1 MKLETVKNFLRT
13 FSKKRRYTIRFDSQ
27 NVKAS
32 QMLGKSPCELFYHVF
47 LSLSWKL
54 IWKMSPL
61 VLGEILR
68 VFVKTLTA
76 DDKYPL
82 EDCENL
88 QLPIQMQ
95 LSGKQTTFAEFFV
108 PFLESTPNFKF
119 FERKANRHSECISEI
134 RDWKT
139 CLGHSLK
146 SAVSEHALTAN
157 MWKRLEYLLNPRESA
172 FIMFFIILMEVYLEF
187 VSPSFS
193 WNLRGVL

>member
-1 MKLETVKNFLRT
+1 MEEKIVAIANVLMKLETVKNFVRK

-119 FERKANRHSECISEI
+119 FERKANRNSECIPKLETVKNLLRTLSKK
-134 RDWKT
+134 RRFRT
-139 CLGHSLK
+139 CFDSQHVKAS
-146 SAVSEHALTAN
+146 
-157 MWKRLEYLLNPRESA
+157 
-172 FIMFFIILMEVYLEF
+172 
-187 VSPSFS
+187 
-193 WNLRGVL
+193 

>member
-1 MKLETVKNFLRT
+1 MFHFWNLHQILNILEEKIVAIANVLMKLETVKNFVRT

-54 IWKMSPL
+54 IWKMSPI

-95 LSGKQTTFAEFFV
+95 LSEKRTTFPQFFV
-108 PFLESTPNFKF
+108 PFLESIQNFKC
-119 FERKANRHSECISEI
+119 FERKNDRRRECISKI
-134 RDWKT
+134 RDY
-139 CLGHSLK
+139 
-146 SAVSEHALTAN
+146 E
-157 MWKRLEYLLNPRESA
+157 
-172 FIMFFIILMEVYLEF
+172 EV
-187 VSPSFS
+187 P
-193 WNLRGVL
+193 